1 MICKKLCFLYSN
13 LHTNMIISPFF
24 KFMIEEFNNKLNI
37 LYGEKTKTT
46 DFENKLKRLLV
57 IFRGLFSIW
66 QKLKPTLVN
75 F

>member
-1 MICKKLCFLYSN
+1 MERFKTFLTLIPYSF
-13 LHTNMIISPFF
+13 TPPR
-24 KFMIEEFNNKLNI
+24 LNSSMVHSV
-37 LYGEKTKTT
+37 T